1 MEIGHQRIDHMK
13 RSTGKNKDIGVA
25 TERLEHAIARGTLQR
40 THTGGA
46 HGDHP
51 TAPRPASG
59 QDLYPV
65 DVDPEGGTVIVSAT
79 DPGQR
84 GPALKADS
92 HGHFVTLDNGL
103 RLHFLDE
110 GSGPVVLWLHGS
122 VPPFGASVKNDKQQD
137 TGIVNDEGSV
147 YLSGIQPG
155 SQMTVSWGSTERCS
169 LSLPEV
175 LPADGLAS
183 TLNLLCQPIKADSTP
198 ASAVLP
204 DVLEKKAS

>member
-1 MEIGHQRIDHMK
+1 MVDT
-13 RSTGKNKDIGVA
+13 SGVA
-25 TERLEHAIARGTLQR
+25 DVPIRGYGAPTRSNGFGKAVISDISSFYRTSASVDLESLPSNIEATQSVTELTLTEGAIGYRTL
-40 THTGGA
+40 A
-46 HGDHP
+46 VI
-51 TAPRPASG
+51 SG
-59 QDLYPV
+59 
-65 DVDPEGGTVIVSAT
+65 E
-79 DPGQR
+79 
-84 GPALKADS
+84 KAMA
-92 HGHFVTLDNGL
+92 V
-103 RLHFLDE
+103 LHLPD
-110 GSGPVVLWLHGS
+110 GS

-175 LPADGLAS
+175 LPVDGLAS